1 MDLTDIDARSKTTC
15 LLLIENERNQEL
27 LADQLSNKFAI
38 QTGADDPFIN
48 PSFDL
53 CLIDPPSLSEYQVQ
67 LQKTKETAEPSFL
80 PILLLAGKRSPD
92 EFSESV
98 WTVVDEV
105 LQRPVAKAE
114 LNTRIKNLLRRR
126 RLSVELAQEKAR
138 SDQRFEA
145 LFQSTPDPVAVVTPD
160 GTITE
165 VNEAFTQTFGIESE
179 EIQEQPITDLN
190 LPHSETVES
199 SETVERVLLRI
210 AEDHPSST
218 TVEWELDEE
227 TPLITEVNTD
237 DVTGFGNATE
247 RIGIFRDI
255 TERVERGR
263 ELEQQNERLK
273 DFAGTV
279 AHDLRNPL
287 NVAQTRLQLAQETGD
302 EKHFDAVKAA
312 QDRMGQMIE
321 QLLSLAKQGQTVL
334 DPDDLLLEDVINQ
347 AWSHVKTADASFQVD
362 IDNSVVITA
371 DESRLREL
379 LENLFR
385 NSIEHGG
392 EAVKIRV
399 GDLPDEAGFYV
410 EDDGPG
416 IDSENYSDVLQTGF
430 TETENGTGFGLSI
443 VKQIAEGHD
452 WQLSITE
459 SDEGGARFEISTA
472 EG

>member
-1 MDLTDIDARSKTTC
+1 MDLPDIDARSKTTC

-38 QTGADDPFIN
+38 QTGADNPFTD

-53 CLIDPPSLSEYQVQ
+53 CIIDPPSLSDYQIQ
-67 LQKTKETAEPSFL
+67 IQETKKTAEPVFL
-80 PILLLAGKRSPD
+80 PILLLAGQRSPD
-92 EFSESV
+92 GFSESV

-114 LNTRIKNLLRRR
+114 LNTRIKNLLGRR
-126 RLSVELAQEKAR
+126 RLSVALAQQKAR

-145 LFQSTPDPVAVVTPD
+145 LFQSTPDPVVVVTPD

-165 VNEAFTQTFGIESE
+165 VNEAFSQIFGIESE
-179 EIQEQPITDLN
+179 EIQERPITDLD
-190 LPHSETVES
+190 LPQSETVD
-199 SETVERVLLRI
+199 RVLLRI
-210 AEDHPSST
+210 ADDKPSST

-227 TPLITEVNTD
+227 TPLVTEVNTD
-237 DVTGFGNATE
+237 VVTGFGGATE

-273 DFAGTV
+273 EFAGTV

-287 NVAQTRLQLAQETGD
+287 NVAQTRIQLAQETGD
-302 EKHFDAVKAA
+302 DKHFDAVKAA
-312 QDRMGQMIE
+312 QERMEQMIE
-321 QLLSLAKQGQTVL
+321 QLLSLAKQGQNVL

-347 AWSHVKTADASFQVD
+347 AWSHVQTANASFQVD

-392 EAVKIRV
+392 EAVTIRV
-399 GDLPDEAGFYV
+399 GDLPNGAGFYV

-416 IDSENYSDVLQTGF
+416 ISPEHRSDVIQSGF

-443 VKQIAEGHD
+443 VKQIVEGHD

-459 SDEGGARFEISTA
+459 SNEGGARFEITTA